1 MVYNII
7 TKATLPFRGQVMNHK
22 GKHSSGKGMG
32 SLLLNTGGAGSASSY
47 IDIDDYI
54 ETTGRNPYGAKGQGM
69 KGLSELS
76 AKLSKMNLQPS
87 SNIKRKNITMN
98 F

>member
-1 MVYNII
+1 MVYNIV
-7 TKATLPFRGQVMNHK
+7 TKTTLPFRGQVMKHK
-22 GKHSSGKGMG
+22 GKYSSGKGMG
-32 SLLLNTGGAGSASSY
+32 SVLLNTGGAGSASSY

-54 ETTGRNPYGAKGQGM
+54 ETTHKSPFGAKGQGM
-69 KGLSELS
+69 KGLNELS
-76 AKLSKMNLQPS
+76 AKLSKLNIQPS